1 VPAKRFDPEDMG
13 PATLRVTGWAW
24 YELESTL
31 FLIGTDTAD
40 INRRP
45 TAPDSSAAPFW
56 RISELARTVEEGDPD
71 PWRERIAREL
81 LAAVLA
87 DLAEDRGFS

>member
-1 VPAKRFDPEDMG
+1 MSAKRFDPEDMG

-31 FLIGTDTAD
+31 FLVGTDTAD
-40 INRRP
+40 LNRRP
-45 TAPDSSAAPFW
+45 TPPYSSPAPFW
-56 RISELARTVEEGDPD
+56 RISELSRTVEEGDPD

-81 LAAVLA
+81 LTAVLA
-87 DLAEDRGFS
+87 DLAEDRGFN